1 MNEGL
6 KFGLR
11 NKQQPDYFP
20 DTILSDIHS
29 TLRPNYGQPDV
40 RVQATYDVITYDS
53 YMQPNTDGKFHS
65 VRYRSGTVN

>member
-40 RVQATYDVITYDS
+40 RDTSNVWRHHLRQLHAAE
-53 YMQPNTDGKFHS
+53 
-65 VRYRSGTVN
+65 YRR